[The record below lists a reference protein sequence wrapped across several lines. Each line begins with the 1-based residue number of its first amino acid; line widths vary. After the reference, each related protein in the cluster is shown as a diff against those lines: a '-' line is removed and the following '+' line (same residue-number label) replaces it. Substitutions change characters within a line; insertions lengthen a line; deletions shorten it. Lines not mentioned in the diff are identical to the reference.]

1 MNIVVC
7 VKQILDTTDVKFH
20 AETGRLKRE
29 DQPVTINSLD
39 EYAVEEGLRLKEK
52 HGGTVTVVSM
62 GPAGALETIR
72 HGIAM
77 GADEAV
83 HLCDAAFAGAD
94 TVATVYALSR
104 AVAQLGAVDLIICG
118 AETVDGNTAYV
129 GPGLAQSLQIPY
141 VTFVNKIE
149 EIGGGKMV
157 VQRMMEQGYDRVEC
171 ALPALITVVKSINE
185 PRISSLKG
193 KMRARKYAPRTLAA
207 GDIAG
212 LDPARA
218 GQAGS
223 TSRVVRT
230 FPPKPRP
237 SGQIFQGEPDEMA
250 EKLYTVLSAEC

>member
-1 MNIVVC
+1 MNIAVC
-7 VKQILDTTDVKFH
+7 VKQILDTTDVKFD
-20 AETGRLKRE
+20 AETGRMKR
-29 DQPVTINSLD
+29 DGQPVTINSLD

-52 HGGTVTVVSM
+52 HGGTVTVISM

-72 HGIAM
+72 HAIAM

-104 AVAQLGAVDLIICG
+104 AIAQMGAVDLIICG

-129 GPGLAQSLQIPY
+129 GPALAQSLQIPY
-141 VTFVNKIE
+141 VTFANKIE

-171 ALPALITVVKSINE
+171 ALPALITVVKGINE

-193 KMRARKYAPRTLAA
+193 KMRAKKYEPKKLAA
-207 GDIAG
+207 ADVAG
-212 LDPARA
+212 LDAARV

-230 FPPKPRP
+230 LPPKARP
-237 SGQIFQGEPDEMA
+237 GGQMFEGEPDEVA
-250 EKLYTVLSAEC
+250 EKLHAALSAKN

>member
-7 VKQILDTTDVKFH
+7 VKQILDTTDVKFD

-29 DQPVTINSLD
+29 GQPVTINSLD

-62 GPAGALETIR
+62 GPAAALETIR

-129 GPGLAQSLQIPY
+129 GPGLAQGLQIPY
-141 VTFVNKIE
+141 VAFVNKIE

-171 ALPALITVVKSINE
+171 GLPALITVVKSINE

-193 KMRARKYAPRTLAA
+193 KMRARKYAPKILGA

-212 LDPARA
+212 LDPARV

-237 SGQIFQGEPDEMA
+237 GGQMIQGEPDEMA
-250 EKLYTVLSAEC
+250 ERLYTVLSKQC